1 MLIFCAIATPRPRAP
16 TSCNP
21 FVRRFNVACTPAQP
35 QSCLASHNFQQGRTR
50 SSSATRATS
59 TAHLLRN
66 ARRKCTSHTT
76 ASAAV
81 GAQRIRPA
89 AFFLP
94 TCSQHATTALP
105 RLPCRTP
112 PRCSLLCLG
121 RAPSAALCA
130 GRRIIQ
136 ALAWPARPPSP
147 ALYMCGCVCV
157 GCCNVP
163 VPVDVFLT
171 FGSAAACCS
180 VASAFVW
187 FGRCV
192 RCRFR
197 LLVWFAAHPPPL
209 ATHTPCT
216 PHTPHSPHSHHTQHN
231 PPTPRTLH
239 LSLIHI

>member
-1 MLIFCAIATPRPRAP
+1 MQRAIGEHISHHRDRGCGLPR
-16 TSCNP
+16 SM
-21 FVRRFNVACTPAQP
+21 
-35 QSCLASHNFQQGRTR
+35 
-50 SSSATRATS
+50 SSSV
-59 TAHLLRN
+59 LL
-66 ARRKCTSHTT
+66 CQH
-76 ASAAV
+76 
-81 GAQRIRPA
+81 
-89 AFFLP
+89 
-94 TCSQHATTALP
+94 CSQHVATAM
-105 RLPCRTP
+105 PCPPSLSP
-112 PRCSLLCLG
+112 PRCFRLCRGL
-121 RAPSAALCA
+121 RPSDALCA
-130 GRRIIQ
+130 GRRDIPV
-136 ALAWPARPPSP
+136 LAWPARPPSP

-239 LSLIHI
+239 THHIHTTPHPLITHNHLHPSHYHRLALAHASLRWHTVILCLWMH

>member
-1 MLIFCAIATPRPRAP
+1 MPALFP
-16 TSCNP
+16 
-21 FVRRFNVACTPAQP
+21 AC
-35 QSCLASHNFQQGRTR
+35 CHC
-50 SSSATRATS
+50 
-59 TAHLLRN
+59 H
-66 ARRKCTSHTT
+66 
-76 ASAAV
+76 
-81 GAQRIRPA
+81 
-89 AFFLP
+89 
-94 TCSQHATTALP
+94 ALP
-105 RLPCRTP
+105 AEPLPA
-112 PRCSLLCLG
+112 SLFPAVPGL
-121 RAPSAALCA
+121 RPSDALCA
-130 GRRIIQ
+130 GRRDIPV
-136 ALAWPARPPSP
+136 LAWPARPPSP

-239 LSLIHI
+239 THHIHTTPHPLITHNHLHPSHYHRLALAHASLRWHTVILCLWMH